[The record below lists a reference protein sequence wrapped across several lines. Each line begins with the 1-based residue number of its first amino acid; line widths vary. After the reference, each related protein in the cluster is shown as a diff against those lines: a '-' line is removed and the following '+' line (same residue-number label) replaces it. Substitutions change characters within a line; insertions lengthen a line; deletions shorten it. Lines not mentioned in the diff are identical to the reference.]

1 MFNPLTRGAAGLSV
15 GTLLLIA
22 AVVGPACAQP
32 ASSGPPAVGVVA
44 VTPRP
49 VTTSHEFTGRV
60 QAVERVGVVARVVAF
75 LEERRFTEGD
85 NVNKGDLLYRLERGP
100 YEADLA
106 AKQAAVAQAEAT
118 HVNAQ
123 IQLNRAEELLRKQ
136 SGSEATR
143 DNALAEERSSSA
155 LLLAAKAQVRQS
167 QINLDYTEIRA
178 PIDGR
183 IGRTAVTIGNVVG
196 PSSGVLA
203 TIVSQDPIYVTFPV
217 PVRTVLE
224 LRNRYAAKGGFAAV
238 VIKLLLP
245 DGRTYDQT
253 GKLDFIDIDVG
264 QNTDT
269 ITLRGTIS
277 NPILDLSA
285 GGDGRLR
292 ELTNEEFVTVV
303 LEGAEPV
310 QRLTLAR
317 EAVLSDQRGDFVYVV
332 DADSRARRRAVQLG
346 QSTAATAVIASGL
359 KEGEKVVVE
368 GVQRVQPDAEV
379 SPGPI
384 STEAS
389 VTAAPE

>member
-1 MFNPLTRGAAGLSV
+1 
-15 GTLLLIA
+15 
-22 AVVGPACAQP
+22 
-32 ASSGPPAVGVVA
+32 
-44 VTPRP
+44 
-49 VTTSHEFTGRV
+49 V